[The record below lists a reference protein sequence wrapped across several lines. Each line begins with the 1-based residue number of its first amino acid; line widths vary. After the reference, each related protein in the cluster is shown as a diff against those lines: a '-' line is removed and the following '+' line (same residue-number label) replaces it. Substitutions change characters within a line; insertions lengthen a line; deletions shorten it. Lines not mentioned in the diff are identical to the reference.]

1 MAKTKTAGKKYNH
14 ILIPKHEKI
23 SEKQK
28 QDLLREHNCSEDKLP
43 KISIQDSAIS
53 DSSPKP
59 GDVYRI
65 TRNSEKEKSVIFY
78 RVVVNE

>member
-1 MAKTKTAGKKYNH
+1 MGKTKTAGKKYEH
-14 ILIPKHEKI
+14 ILVPKHEKI

-28 QDLLREHNCSEDKLP
+28 QDLLREHNCSENELP
-43 KISIQDSAIS
+43 KIKLNDQAIS

-65 TRNSEKEKSVIFY
+65 TRNSNTEKSVTFY